1 MYLQVGKSGYNKIY
15 LIPPVYIG
23 SVKAT
28 ADSESFYVLLGFLFI
43 IESRNAKK
51 EQEIAPF

>member
-1 MYLQVGKSGYNKIY
+1 MYLQIGKSGYNKIY

-28 ADSESFYVLLGFLFI
+28 ADSKILADSIY
-43 IESRNAKK
+43 
-51 EQEIAPF
+51 